1 LYYCFESIKN
11 NHMNIFAILVAAIV
25 PMTIGLIWYSNTIF
39 GKAWMASAGLS
50 EEQLKSGNM
59 LIIFGVSLLLSFF
72 FAMSMPFMV
81 IHQAHVDSMLNGQ
94 TFTDVNTEVGALY
107 KTLMEKFGTNFRTFK
122 HGALH
127 GFMSSI
133 FIALPIIGM
142 NALFERKSFKYI
154 FIHAGYWAVVM
165 TIMGAIVCGWK

>member
-1 LYYCFESIKN
+1 
-11 NHMNIFAILVAAIV
+11 MNIFAILVAATV
-25 PMTIGLIWYSNTIF
+25 PMIIGMIWYSNKVF
-39 GKAWMASAGLS
+39 GKTWMALNGFT

-59 LIIFGVSLLLSFF
+59 LVIFGVSLLLSFL

-81 IHQAHVDSMLNGQ
+81 IHQSHVDSMLAGQ
-94 TFTDVNTEVGALY
+94 PYTDVNTELGVLY

-127 GFMSSI
+127 GFMSSL
-133 FIALPIIGM
+133 FIALPVLGI
-142 NALFERKSFKYI
+142 NAVFERKSFKYI
-154 FIHAGYWAVVM
+154 AIHAGYWAVVM